1 MKRIL
6 TGSLVMNAS
15 LSGAFLLL
23 LLSGRKAQVED
34 ATPFTFSMT
43 SPGAP
48 TALESSGSRE
58 EQEAPFHWSQLEST
72 NYGTYIA
79 NLRSI
84 DCPEQTIADII
95 TADVRAL
102 YAGKRRELQERY
114 RTIGAENP
122 EAEWGLQR
130 LRNEEAS
137 LLSTL
142 IAGLISRDKGGKS
155 ETEAPSGAVWQQT
168 NAPASVPLVWQQVD
182 LTTFSFNAS
191 QFQAIA
197 DLRERFI
204 GEIGGKNQAPDDP
217 AYLARWLKAQPE
229 IDRLLQGVIG
239 LRAYQ
244 NYELLA
250 RGVRWEPQSN
260 P

>member
-1 MKRIL
+1 MQRIL
-6 TGSLVMNAS
+6 KVSLFLNAS
-15 LSGAFLLL
+15 LGLALLL
-23 LLSGRKAQVED
+23 LVSFRREARVEN
-34 ATPFTFSMT
+34 AKPSAVSIT

-48 TALESSGSRE
+48 TALESSGPRK
-58 EQEAPFHWSQLEST
+58 EQEAPFRWSQLEST

-102 YAGKRRELQERY
+102 YSGKRRELQERY
-114 RTIGAENP
+114 RTNGAQTP
-122 EAEWGLQR
+122 EAEWGLQC
-130 LRNEEAS
+130 LRNDEAS
-137 LLSTL
+137 LLWALLAAPVTP
-142 IAGLISRDKGGKS
+142 DTGGSS
-155 ETEAPSGAVWQQT
+155 ETGV
-168 NAPASVPLVWQQVD
+168 PARVADALVSVPLVWRQVD
-182 LTTFSFNAS
+182 LSALGLNAS

-204 GEIGGKNQAPDDP
+204 GEIGGANQDPNDP
-217 AYLARWLKAQPE
+217 AYRERWIKAQPQT
-229 IDRLLQGVIG
+229 DRLLQGVIG

-250 RGVRWEPQSN
+250 RGVRSEPPSK